1 MASVDHQRNSE
12 EGNYIIGQ
20 NTEDPAHSA
29 DDRPL
34 VQEENFVFQRDEIY
48 QTLPIIPALYV
59 KLLVMILTWYIKA
72 EHKHSRLLGYAD
84 FYKYTRHYH
93 RLTFYI
99 LSSGHVVL
107 IIIASVTADYCL
119 QDALSA
125 CSTGVSLAPVN
136 YQQIIIVIEVAC
148 AVPFVIK
155 HIVEVGR
162 FNQRE
167 DPPDVLAGDVSYQLH
182 GPQYVLRLRD
192 DDEVLK
198 VLERQADLIQG
209 LKYRNAVLN
218 QRVYALSQQLQ
229 QVEA

>member
-12 EGNYIIGQ
+12 EVGLLCGCF
-20 NTEDPAHSA
+20 
-29 DDRPL
+29 L
-34 VQEENFVFQRDEIY
+34 
-48 QTLPIIPALYV
+48 IPAFHHVVAHVSSAFSAIQYLHV
-59 KLLVMILTWYIKA
+59 IVWAIDLILTWYIKA